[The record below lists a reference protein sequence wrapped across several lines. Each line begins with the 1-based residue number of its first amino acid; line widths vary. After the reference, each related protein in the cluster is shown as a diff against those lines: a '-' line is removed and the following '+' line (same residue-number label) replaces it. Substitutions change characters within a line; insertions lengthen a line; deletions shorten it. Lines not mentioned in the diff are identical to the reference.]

1 MSACRF
7 SLFPHLLSTCYARIS
22 DLLPTCYFPV
32 LRAPPFAQTFEYKR
46 DFADD
51 CDRSRAFLPV
61 FSCSL
66 PIGLRPIRLS
76 MKRWR
81 DSHPSCFFLAE
92 NAAAADERSA
102 SSLPTPAFPLFSPP
116 VVCLGGAAGVASMRF
131 DCEIVV
137 DAGNE
142 LGEGVLWS
150 PAHGEVQWTDIF
162 GRRFWAHSP
171 SDGQVRSVPLPDRLG
186 CFAPLGGTSILAGF
200 AGGLEM
206 FDLEKGTRR
215 LIAAIEQDRPTTRVN
230 DGRLDRRGRLVF
242 GTMDEDPSG
251 ARPLGQIWSFG
262 GGRARVL
269 ASGVRIANS
278 IAFSPDGRR
287 MYFADTPEKRIRLY
301 DYDLDSGVLSG
312 ERVFVTVEG
321 PGFPDGSTVD
331 AEGCLWNAEWGGGRV
346 VRYAPDGRVI
356 RVLPLPASQVTCCAF
371 GGARLDRLYV
381 TTARTGL
388 DPSALAAEPHAG
400 ALFAFDVG
408 VSGLADAPFDAKL

>member
-1 MSACRF
+1 
-7 SLFPHLLSTCYARIS
+7 
-22 DLLPTCYFPV
+22 
-32 LRAPPFAQTFEYKR
+32 
-46 DFADD
+46 
-51 CDRSRAFLPV
+51 
-61 FSCSL
+61 
-66 PIGLRPIRLS
+66 
-76 MKRWR
+76 
-81 DSHPSCFFLAE
+81 
-92 NAAAADERSA
+92 
-102 SSLPTPAFPLFSPP
+102 
-116 VVCLGGAAGVASMRF
+116 MRF